1 MLPLP
6 SPAAPDGT
14 PATDVL
20 ATIAAELVANAGLD
34 PHLPTPVAVGL
45 APAHQEIAVRPLGG
59 DDPIAALVG
68 EVAPDRWWAVGVVA
82 SGRAWTTDRDE
93 PGDPVRHRGRHV
105 VDRVLVAHLVARDG
119 SAAAV
124 VQPYDGAPE
133 VVLVAGGQAAGRAD
147 DLLRRML
154 GLPTPDPSHDVA
166 ELWALQWLDDVLTAA
181 ALRTPGAEPLSWSDV
196 AARHPAAALAGRDR
210 VLRTL
215 IDHDLARL
223 GRAFARVT
231 SWSMLRSECA
241 AGRWR
246 VPGLS
251 AADAAWLDD
260 GSFSRWTM
268 QQHAFCGEYLE
279 DLRVLLA
286 PRLVSRIEEVLA
298 EWDLAE

>member
-20 ATIAAELVANAGLD
+20 AAIAKDLVARSGLD
-34 PHLPTPVAVGL
+34 PQLPTPVAVGL
-45 APAHQEIAVRPLGG
+45 APAHQEIAIRPLDG
-59 DDPIAALVG
+59 DDPIAALLG
-68 EVAPDRWWAVGVVA
+68 EVAPERWWAVGVVA
-82 SGRAWTTDRDE
+82 SGRAWTTDPDA
-93 PGDPVRHRGRHV
+93 PTDPARHRGRHA

-119 SAAAV
+119 TAASV
-124 VQPYDGAPE
+124 LQPYDGAPE
-133 VVLVAGGQAAGRAD
+133 VLPMANGDAAGRAD

-154 GLPTPDPSHDVA
+154 GLRTPDPSHDVA
-166 ELWALQWLDDVLTAA
+166 ELWALQWLDHVLAAA
-181 ALRTPGAEPLSWSDV
+181 ALRSPGAEPLSWPDV

-215 IDHDLARL
+215 VDHDLARL
-223 GRAFARVT
+223 GRAFARAT
-231 SWSMLRSECA
+231 SWSMLRTECV

-246 VPGLS
+246 VAGLS
-251 AADAAWLDD
+251 AADAEWLDD

-286 PRLVSRIEEVLA
+286 PRVVSRIEEVLA
-298 EWDLAE
+298 AWDLPG